1 MQKLSARSSE
11 IIPACIRLLIFVEDF
26 LSTARELDAEAD
38 MSDAEDVLEDSD
50 GDNSSEE
57 GNEPVDPD
65 APVTLPQN
73 LGMKLMARRFFE
85 DCKRR

>member
-1 MQKLSARSSE
+1 
-11 IIPACIRLLIFVEDF
+11 
-26 LSTARELDAEAD
+26 